1 MPQLCGINRVEPL
14 KQTAHLGRMATLLD
28 INSNRI
34 RHPEKANKPDTEV
47 LRKPKWI
54 RVKAPTSKGYA
65 ETRKIV
71 KDKGL
76 VTVCEEA
83 ACPNIGE
90 CWEKSHA
97 TFMILGEICTRA
109 CAFCNVRT
117 GLPDAVDAYEPQKIA
132 EAVVEMK
139 LKHVVI
145 TSVDRDDLPDGGAQ
159 HFVDVIQAI
168 RGASPVTTIE
178 ILTPD
183 FLRKA
188 GATETVIDA
197 RPDVFNHNLETV
209 PRLYLKIRPGARYYH
224 SLRLLEKVKERDP
237 AQFTK
242 SGLMVGLGETKPEI
256 MQVMDDMRSAGID
269 FLTIGQYLQPT
280 RKHAKID
287 RFVTPD
293 EFKSYETIARAK
305 GFLMVSASPL
315 TRSSYHA
322 DSDFAQLRA
331 ARESQLGG

>member
-1 MPQLCGINRVEPL
+1 MTVLFDA
-14 KQTAHLGRMATLLD
+14 K
-28 INSNRI
+28 NSPKSTPSL
-34 RHPEKANKPDTEV
+34 RHPEKQKRPDSPV
-47 LRKPKWI
+47 LRKPSWI

-117 GLPDAVDAYEPQKIA
+117 GLPTGLDLEEPKKIA

-139 LKHVVI
+139 LQHVVI
-145 TSVDRDDLPDGGAQ
+145 TSVDRDDLADGGAD
-159 HFVDVIQAI
+159 HFVNVINAI
-168 RGASPVTTIE
+168 RQASPATTIE

-183 FLRKA
+183 FLRKD
-188 GATETVIDA
+188 GALEAVIDA
-197 RPDVFNHNLETV
+197 KADVFNHNLETV
-209 PRLYLKIRPGARYYH
+209 PRLYLSIRPGARYYH
-224 SLRLLEKVKERDP
+224 SMRLLERVKERDP
-237 AQFTK
+237 HQFTK
-242 SGLMVGLGETKPEI
+242 SGLMVGLGETKQEV

-280 RKHAKID
+280 RKHAPVD

-293 EFKSYETIARAK
+293 EFKAYETIARAK
-305 GFLMVSASPL
+305 GFLMVSATPL

-331 ARESQLGG
+331 ARQAANA